1 MFMKTFEEKWTAWI
15 DDQLTGRELEEFL
28 ASLPDRATAEA
39 EKQSAKQLGSL
50 LREQAVALSNA
61 DFFSHQLRERLDR
74 ESAPARSRPEADEV
88 QTGWWTIRRLLL
100 GGITS
105 LAVFALCTVVVLREK
120 TPSSQS
126 QYLTQILESRVDPTV
141 SPNASIAMFDFPS
154 SAGKKNDRVTVL
166 WVEGL
171 QSLPPEYA
179 AADIPRPSPASPKN

>member
-28 ASLPDRATAEA
+28 ASLPDRASAEA
-39 EKQSAKQLGSL
+39 EKQNAKQVGSL
-50 LREQAVALSNA
+50 LREQAMALSNA

-74 ESAPARSRPEADEV
+74 ENVPVRSEVDTAP
-88 QTGWWTIRRLLL
+88 TGWWTIRRLLW

-105 LAVFALCTVVVLREK
+105 LAVFAICTVLVFRER

-126 QYLTQILESRVDPTV
+126 QYLTQILGAQVDPTV
-141 SPNASIAMFDFPS
+141 SPNATISMFEMPS
-154 SAGKKNDRVTVL
+154 STKKDDHVTVL
-166 WVEGL
+166 WVDGL

-179 AADIPRPSPASPKN
+179 AK

>member
-28 ASLPDRATAEA
+28 ASLPDRAAAEV
-39 EKQSAKQLGSL
+39 EKQSAKQVGSL
-50 LREQAVALSNA
+50 LREQATALSNA

-74 ESAPARSRPEADEV
+74 DDVPMRSEPDAI
-88 QTGWWTIRRLLL
+88 QTGWWTIRRLLW

-105 LAVFALCTVVVLREK
+105 LAVFAICTVVVFREK

-141 SPNASIAMFDFPS
+141 SPNATITMFDVGPTE
-154 SAGKKNDRVTVL
+154 KKGNHVTVL
-166 WVEGL
+166 WVDGL

-179 AADIPRPSPASPKN
+179 AK